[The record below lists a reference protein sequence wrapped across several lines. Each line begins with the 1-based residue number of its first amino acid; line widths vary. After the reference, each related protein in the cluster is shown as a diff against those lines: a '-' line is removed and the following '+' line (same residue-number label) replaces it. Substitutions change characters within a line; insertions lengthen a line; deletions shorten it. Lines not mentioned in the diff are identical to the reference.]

1 MSFALPRR
9 LAGTFAVLLIAAVAL
24 IHVAAPAAAEAP
36 VKQIKLTEAQV
47 RGYIAAQK
55 PMTAVTEKLEGAAD
69 KPDPSIQAELEVI
82 AKANGFKDFAEY
94 DDVAANIAMV
104 MANIDPQTKDFTDP
118 QTALKQSIAEVQADK
133 SMPANDR
140 KQLLDELTAALKNAR
155 PIENPGNVDLVKTYY
170 DQIDAML
177 Q

>member
-1 MSFALPRR
+1 MSIAPARCTFA
-9 LAGTFAVLLIAAVAL
+9 AVLLAVFAL
-24 IHVAAPAAAEAP
+24 IHVAAPAAAEVPA
-36 VKQIKLTEAQV
+36 KQIKLTEAQV

-55 PMTAVTEKLEGAAD
+55 PMTAVTEKMQGAAD
-69 KPDPSIQAELEVI
+69 KPDPKIQAQLEAV
-82 AKANGFKDFAEY
+82 AKANGFRNFAEY

-104 MANIDPQTKDFTDP
+104 MANIDPQTKGFTDP

-133 SMPANDR
+133 SMPANDK
-140 KQLLDELTAALKNAR
+140 KQLLDELNAALKNAR
-155 PIENPGNVDLVKTYY
+155 PIDNPGNVDLVKKYY